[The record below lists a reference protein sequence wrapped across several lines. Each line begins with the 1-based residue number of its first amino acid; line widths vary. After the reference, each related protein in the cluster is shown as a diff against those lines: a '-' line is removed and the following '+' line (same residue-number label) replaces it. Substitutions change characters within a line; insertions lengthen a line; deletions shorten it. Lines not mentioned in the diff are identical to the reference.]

1 METSANK
8 RHTASTESRADQ
20 SARYARAVRAW
31 TVPVFAIATAAVG
44 NYLGLHRA
52 IGDVRADVKVERAEH
67 RATIESID
75 RRLATIE
82 EQLPRD
88 IATQRDLTTVR
99 DAVERELDRWIARH
113 EAAYHRYS
121 SPR

>member
-1 METSANK
+1 MDKSSNEQHAASAI
-8 RHTASTESRADQ
+8 ARADQ
-20 SARYARAVRAW
+20 LERYARAVRTWA
-31 TVPVFAIATAAVG
+31 VPLFAIATAAVG

-82 EQLPRD
+82 EHLPRD
-88 IATQRDLTTVR
+88 IATQRDLTAVR
-99 DAVERELDRWIARH
+99 AAVERELDRWIAQH
-113 EAAYHRYS
+113 EAAYHRY
-121 SPR
+121 

>member
-1 METSANK
+1 METSSK
-8 RHTASTESRADQ
+8 EQHTPSTASRADQ

-31 TVPVFAIATAAVG
+31 AVPLFAIATAAVG

-52 IGDVRADVKVERAEH
+52 IDDVRADVKVGRAEH

-82 EQLPRD
+82 EHLPRD
-88 IATQRDLTTVR
+88 IATQRDLTAVR
-99 DAVERELDRWIARH
+99 AAVEHELDRWIARH
-113 EAAYHRYS
+113 EAAYHQYS